1 MPAQQQAVNVGCYF
15 MTTIITIDRLN
26 LYNAYGGDIDGFSR
40 TNSKKNKE
48 VFGDDSDNAWATISS
63 KLQDIALISKRL
75 ASQTYTDK
83 TLQELK
89 EICDIQSFAALTS
102 KIKFYANFQIV
113 AEILQELK
121 SKVNIDTDTIWAGF
135 DSVDIF
141 LKELSQDIENIKL
154 CNFTTLDKVNIEFAV
169 TSTYQELSIS
179 NGWGDEYLKLAEK
192 FDKVYEEIMTQKTIE
207 TNEKPWWKFW

>member
-1 MPAQQQAVNVGCYF
+1 MNI
-15 MTTIITIDRLN
+15 IITIEKLK
-26 LYNAYGGDIDGFSR
+26 LYEACGGDTDGFSR
-40 TNSKKNKE
+40 TNSKKYEE

-63 KLQDIALISKRL
+63 KLQDIQLISTRI
-75 ASQTYTDK
+75 ASQNYTDK

-89 EICDIQSFAALTS
+89 EICDTQSFATLTS

-113 AEILQELK
+113 AEILQEIR
-121 SKVNIDTDTIWAGF
+121 SKIDLNTDTIWAGF

-141 LKELSQDIENIKL
+141 LNELSQDIENIKL

-169 TSTYQELSIS
+169 TSTYQELSMS
-179 NGWGDEYLKLAEK
+179 NGWSNEYLKLSEK
-192 FDKVYEEIMTQKTIE
+192 FDKVYEEIITTNIIK

>member
-1 MPAQQQAVNVGCYF
+1 
-15 MTTIITIDRLN
+15 MTTIITIDKLK
-26 LYNAYGGDIDGFSR
+26 LYNAIGGDINGFSR

-48 VFGDDSDNAWATISS
+48 FFEGDSNNVWAIISS
-63 KLQDIALISKRL
+63 KLQDIELISKRL
-75 ASQTYTDK
+75 SSQEYTDK
-83 TLQELK
+83 TLKELK
-89 EICDIQSFAALTS
+89 EICDLESFAALTS

-121 SKVNIDTDTIWAGF
+121 SKANINTDTIWAGF

-179 NGWGDEYLKLAEK
+179 NGWGDDYLKLAEK
-192 FDKVYEEIMTQKTIE
+192 FDKVYEEIMKPKIIE